1 EALCRDYGSKGR
13 GLGNG
18 LRDMLENG
26 VIDQRLFDWGEEL
39 RHHRNIAAHSSDE
52 EMSEKEA
59 QDLFDFAVAMCQYVI
74 TLEQKYLEFMDRK
87 KEKQRRREERDK
99 EVPF

>member
-1 EALCRDYGSKGR
+1 
-13 GLGNG
+13 
-18 LRDMLENG
+18 MLENG

-39 RHHRNIAAHSSDE
+39 RRHRNIAAHPSDE
-52 EMSEKEA
+52 EMSEEEA
-59 QDLFDFAVAMCQYVI
+59 QNLFDFAVAMCQYVI

-87 KEKQRRREERDK
+87 KDKQRRSEERDK

>member
-1 EALCRDYGSKGR
+1 LAVAEQWILGVSRRHSVVVEGSGTMSERRSTYGK
-13 GLGNG
+13 
-18 LRDMLENG
+18 
-26 VIDQRLFDWGEEL
+26 Q
-39 RHHRNIAAHSSDE
+39 
-52 EMSEKEA
+52 EMSEEEA

-74 TLEQKYLEFMDRK
+74 TLEQKYLEFMARK